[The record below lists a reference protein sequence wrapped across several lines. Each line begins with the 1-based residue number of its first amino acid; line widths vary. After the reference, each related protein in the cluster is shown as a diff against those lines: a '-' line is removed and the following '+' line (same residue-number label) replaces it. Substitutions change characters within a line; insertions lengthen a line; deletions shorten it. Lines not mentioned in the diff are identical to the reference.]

1 MKLTFSA
8 LLLLTLLF
16 LSCQPAKK
24 YDLIIQNANVLDVK
38 SGKILY
44 NKNILITNGK
54 IEKISNSRN
63 YAAKEIID
71 AKGKLVTPSFIDPH
85 IHPTDVFGDYE
96 KAPVTLPKDSLD
108 LLRKRLSDE
117 YLPYGTTTVM
127 TMGQPESW
135 LKELLFWQRH
145 SVYKSV
151 DLIVC
156 GGALI
161 SKDNRIPYIA
171 HTEVISSQVARQKL
185 LEYYHL
191 GIRQVKLYHRL
202 KEPEFSTVLKVA
214 DSLKIR
220 TYGHI
225 GDFNPEYLTIPQTLE
240 KGLKNYEHIAL
251 IPNSVIMSDEDWAKL
266 DQQFQTNFGELTSE
280 SKVIEFFLEQFRF
293 IKENRE
299 AEMHLFIKKLK
310 ENNATFSTTLHRLYE
325 QIEPTFFTQKKDL
338 TLSEKQLERCREN
351 FTIMMNY
358 VRQMHEAGIEIR
370 LGSDMPNGGKV
381 NLSELIILAK
391 YGFKT
396 EAIFK
401 IASYNGARAIGIENE
416 VGSIEKGKKANLL
429 IWEKSPF
436 ENAQNFIGKKIIIKD
451 GKRII

>member
-1 MKLTFSA
+1 M
-8 LLLLTLLF
+8 
-16 LSCQPAKK
+16 
-24 YDLIIQNANVLDVK
+24 
-38 SGKILY
+38 
-44 NKNILITNGK
+44 
-54 IEKISNSRN
+54 
-63 YAAKEIID
+63 
-71 AKGKLVTPSFIDPH
+71 
-85 IHPTDVFGDYE
+85 
-96 KAPVTLPKDSLD
+96 
-108 LLRKRLSDE
+108 
-117 YLPYGTTTVM
+117 
-127 TMGQPESW
+127 
-135 LKELLFWQRH
+135 
-145 SVYKSV
+145 
-151 DLIVC
+151 
-156 GGALI
+156 
-161 SKDNRIPYIA
+161 
-171 HTEVISSQVARQKL
+171 
-185 LEYYHL
+185 
-191 GIRQVKLYHRL
+191 